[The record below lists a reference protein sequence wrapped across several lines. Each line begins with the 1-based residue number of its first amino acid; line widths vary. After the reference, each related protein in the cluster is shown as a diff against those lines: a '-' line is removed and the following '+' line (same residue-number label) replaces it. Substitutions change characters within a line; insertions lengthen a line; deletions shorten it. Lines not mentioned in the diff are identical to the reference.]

1 MQTGLIYDYK
11 DEDSYEIE
19 LVARRRGL
27 RVTPIHFTNMTIHLT
42 DLSKLHRQFDGLK
55 IASNRCTV
63 KARREHAAMLLQTL
77 GIPVI
82 NPFQVER
89 IVNSKRDTLLVL
101 TEKGIEIPKTL
112 FFPQNVTEKTKATT
126 KRISDTIE
134 SEFGYPLILKPDR
147 GSEGRDVV
155 KADNRE
161 ELEAGVVRMRR
172 STANPLGVIA
182 QEFFLKSFDLRV
194 VVAKKADE
202 QLKYLG
208 TLVRVIPRR
217 DEFRTNTSLGGYPL
231 SIDLPMRVR
240 RDALRVANAINDKA
254 LEEGLPP
261 PWSSFILGIDMM
273 PKLEP
278 EDSEEIKD
286 LAQPLDQCFNEIRAL
301 KQEPSYVYR
310 QDKFEDR
317 GRRVEDA
324 YRRYLEKDAYSR
336 VAQKIQDVINRQTTA
351 VLPHEVN
358 SSLDYWFNTKNM
370 INVNLAETYVDCML
384 SILD

>member
-1 MQTGLIYDYK
+1 
-11 DEDSYEIE
+11 
-19 LVARRRGL
+19 
-27 RVTPIHFTNMTIHLT
+27 
-42 DLSKLHRQFDGLK
+42 
-55 IASNRCTV
+55 
-63 KARREHAAMLLQTL
+63 
-77 GIPVI
+77 
-82 NPFQVER
+82 
-89 IVNSKRDTLLVL
+89 
-101 TEKGIEIPKTL
+101 
-112 FFPQNVTEKTKATT
+112 
-126 KRISDTIE
+126 
-134 SEFGYPLILKPDR
+134 
-147 GSEGRDVV
+147 
-155 KADNRE
+155 
-161 ELEAGVVRMRR
+161 
-172 STANPLGVIA
+172 
-182 QEFFLKSFDLRV
+182 
-194 VVAKKADE
+194 
-202 QLKYLG
+202 
-208 TLVRVIPRR
+208 
-217 DEFRTNTSLGGYPL
+217 
-231 SIDLPMRVR
+231 
-240 RDALRVANAINDKA
+240 
-254 LEEGLPP
+254 
-261 PWSSFILGIDMM
+261 MM

>member
-1 MQTGLIYDYK
+1 VQTGIVYDYK

-19 LVARRRGL
+19 LAARRRGL
-27 RVTPIHFTNMTIHLT
+27 EVTPIHFTNMAIQLA

-55 IASNRCTV
+55 VASNRCTV
-63 KARREHAAMLLQTL
+63 KARREYAAMLLQTL

-101 TEKGIEIPKTL
+101 AEKGIETPKTL
-112 FFPQNVTEKTKATT
+112 FFPQNVTEKTKITT

-134 SEFGYPLILKPDR
+134 SEFEYPVILKPDR
-147 GSEGRDVV
+147 GSEGRDVI

-172 STANPLGVIA
+172 STANPLGVIV

-194 VVAKKADE
+194 VVAKKANE

-208 TLVRVIPRR
+208 TLVRVIPRK

-254 LEEGLPP
+254 LAEGLPP
-261 PWSSFILGIDMM
+261 SWSSFILGIDMM

-278 EDSEEIKD
+278 EDNEKIKD
-286 LAQPLDQCFNEIRAL
+286 LAQRLDQCFNEIQAL
-301 KQEPSYVYR
+301 KQEPSYVHR

-317 GRRVEDA
+317 RRRVEDA
-324 YRRYLEKDAYSR
+324 YRLYREKDTYSR
-336 VAQKIQDVINRQTTA
+336 VAQKIQDVVEKQNTVVR
-351 VLPHEVN
+351 PHEVN

-370 INVNLAETYVDCML
+370 ININLAETYIDCML
-384 SILD
+384 STLN

>member
-27 RVTPIHFTNMTIHLT
+27 EVTLIHFSNMTIHLT
-42 DLSKLHRQFDGLK
+42 DLPSLRRQFDRLRT
-55 IASNRCTV
+55 ASNRCTV

-77 GIPVI
+77 DIPVI

-101 TEKGIEIPKTL
+101 AEKGIETPRTL
-112 FFPQNVTEKTKATT
+112 FFPQNVTEKTKTTT
-126 KRISDTIE
+126 KRISDIIE
-134 SEFGYPLILKPDR
+134 NEFGYPVIIKPDR
-147 GSEGRDVV
+147 GSEGRDVI

-172 STANPLGVIA
+172 STANPLGIIA

-194 VVAKKADE
+194 VVSKESGK
-202 QLKYLG
+202 QPKYLG

-231 SIDLPMRVR
+231 SIDLPTRVR
-240 RDALRVANAINDKA
+240 QDALKVANAINNKA
-254 LEEGLPP
+254 LEEGLPHS
-261 PWSSFILGIDMM
+261 WSSFILGIDMM

-278 EDSEEIKD
+278 EDNEEIKN
-286 LAQPLDQCFNEIRAL
+286 LAQSLDQCFNEIQAL
-301 KQEPSYVYR
+301 KQEPSYIHR
-310 QDKFEDR
+310 QEKFEDR
-317 GRRVEDA
+317 RRRVEAA
-324 YRRYLEKDAYSR
+324 YRRYQERDIYLR
-336 VAQKIQDVINRQTTA
+336 VVQKIQDIVNREATA
-351 VLPHEVN
+351 VRPHEVN

-384 SILD
+384 STLD